1 MQQQATGK
9 EIKLP
14 WLLAAGLLNNMGQ
27 SFIWPLTTI
36 YIHDAL
42 HESLTVVGL
51 VLFLNS
57 AAAIVGSYLGGWLF
71 DRIDAYKLTLVATV
85 YELLTA
91 VFLIFWH
98 GWPAFPIGL
107 VFMGFGSGL
116 LITLINSLG
125 TTIKK
130 HDSRYVFNMIYFMQN
145 LGTVFGTMMVG
156 FVYQHGVHYLFIIA
170 AAMYVLYFFI
180 AMTQFNVPVVKAHA
194 APTKH
199 ETTKF
204 KLPRPNLIIIWTF
217 FITLIVIWIMY
228 EQWVSNMAVYMT
240 DQGIPLTKYSFLW
253 TINAGLILVFQLGV
267 NALGDRI
274 RNPYYQIIPG
284 ILAFAS
290 SFVILL
296 FVKNYAGFVLAISVL
311 TLGEATAFP
320 AIPAMVNKLTPLSVK
335 GKYQGSVNAAAA
347 AGRALGPL
355 LGGILI
361 DMTSY
366 KFLFGTAAIAVF
378 AMLVVV
384 MIVRQ
389 WQYKRTTRY

>member
-1 MQQQATGK
+1 MQTKTNGK

-14 WLLAAGLLNNMGQ
+14 WLLVAGLLNNMGQ

-42 HESLTVVGL
+42 HESLTMVGI
-51 VLFLNS
+51 VLLLNS
-57 AAAIVGSYLGGWLF
+57 TASIIGAYLGGWLF
-71 DRIDAYKLTLVATV
+71 DRVNAYRLTLVVTV
-85 YELLTA
+85 YEFLATL
-91 VFLIFWH
+91 FLIFWH

-125 TTIKK
+125 TTIKSR
-130 HDSRYVFNMIYFMQN
+130 DGRYVFNMIYFMQN

-156 FVYQHGVHYLFIIA
+156 FVYQHGVQYLFMIT
-170 AAMYVLYFFI
+170 AAMYFLYFFI
-180 AMTQFNVPVVKAHA
+180 VLLQFNVPTISHHA
-194 APTKH
+194 QHRDQPQSSV
-199 ETTKF
+199 
-204 KLPRPNLIIIWTF
+204 KLPRPNLIVIWTL
-217 FITLIVIWIMY
+217 FISLIVIWIMY

-253 TINAGLILVFQLGV
+253 TINAALILVFQMGV
-267 NALGDRI
+267 NILGDRI

-284 ILAFAS
+284 IAAVVV
-290 SFVILL
+290 SFIILL
-296 FVKNYAGFVLAISVL
+296 FVKQYGGFILAMAVL

-320 AIPAMVNKLTPLSVK
+320 AIPALVNQLTPLAVK
-335 GKYQGSVNAAAA
+335 GKYQGSVNAAAS

-361 DMTSY
+361 DATSY
-366 KFLFGTAAIAVF
+366 KFMFGFAAVA
-378 AMLVVV
+378 VVV
-384 MIVRQ
+384 ILGLVIIVR
-389 WQYKRTTRY
+389 RTFYAKTVRY

>member
-1 MQQQATGK
+1 MRQENTGK

-51 VLFLNS
+51 VLLLNS
-57 AAAIVGSYLGGWLF
+57 AASIVGAYLGGWLF
-71 DRIDAYKLTLVATV
+71 DRVNAYKLTLIATLF
-85 YELLTA
+85 ELTA
-91 VFLIFWH
+91 TVFLIFWH

-116 LITLINSLG
+116 LITVINSLG
-125 TTIKK
+125 TTIKS
-130 HDSRYVFNMIYFMQN
+130 HDGRYVFNMIYFMQN
-145 LGTVFGTMMVG
+145 LGVVFGTMMVG
-156 FVYQHGVHYLFIIA
+156 FVYQHGVQYLFIIT
-170 AAMYVLYFFI
+170 AAMYIGYFFI
-180 AMTQFNVPVVKAHA
+180 ALTQFNVPAVTEHA
-194 APTKH
+194 THSKH
-199 ETTKF
+199 ETINR
-204 KLPRPNLIIIWTF
+204 KLPRPNRIVIWTF
-217 FITLIVIWIMY
+217 FIALIVIWIMY

-253 TINAGLILVFQLGV
+253 TVNAGLILVFQLGV
-267 NALGDRI
+267 NFLGERI

-284 ILAFAS
+284 ILAVAF

-296 FVKNYAGFVLAISVL
+296 FVKQYAGFVLAMAVL

-320 AIPAMVNKLTPLSVK
+320 AIPALVNQLTPLDMK
-335 GKYQGSVNAAAA
+335 GKYQGSVNAAAS

-361 DMTSY
+361 DATSY
-366 KFLFGTAAIAVF
+366 KFMFGFAAVA
-378 AMLVVV
+378 VVV
-384 MIVRQ
+384 TWVMVIVIRR
-389 WQYKRTTRY
+389 WQYHKTTHY

>member
-1 MQQQATGK
+1 MQTKTNGK

-14 WLLAAGLLNNMGQ
+14 WLLVAGLLNNMGQ

-42 HESLTVVGL
+42 HESLTMVGI
-51 VLFLNS
+51 VLLLNS
-57 AAAIVGSYLGGWLF
+57 TASIIGAYLGGWLF
-71 DRIDAYKLTLVATV
+71 DRVNAYRLTLIVTIYEFLAT
-85 YELLTA
+85 A
-91 VFLIFWH
+91 FLIFWH

-125 TTIKK
+125 TTIKSR
-130 HDSRYVFNMIYFMQN
+130 DGRYVFNMIYFMQN

-156 FVYQHGVHYLFIIA
+156 FVYQHGVQYLFMIT
-170 AAMYVLYFFI
+170 AAMYFLYFFI
-180 AMTQFNVPVVKAHA
+180 VLFQFNVPTISHHVQHRDQAQASVKLA
-194 APTKH
+194 K
-199 ETTKF
+199 
-204 KLPRPNLIIIWTF
+204 PNLIVIWTL
-217 FITLIVIWIMY
+217 FISLIVIWIMY

-253 TINAGLILVFQLGV
+253 TINAALILVFQMGV
-267 NALGDRI
+267 NVLGDRI

-284 ILAFAS
+284 IAAVVV
-290 SFVILL
+290 SFIILL
-296 FVKNYAGFVLAISVL
+296 FVKQYGGFVLAMAVL

-320 AIPAMVNKLTPLSVK
+320 AIPALVNQLTPLAVK
-335 GKYQGSVNAAAA
+335 GKYQGSVNAAAS

-361 DMTSY
+361 DATSY
-366 KFLFGTAAIAVF
+366 KFMFGFAAIAV
-378 AMLVVV
+378 AVILGLVI
-384 MIVRQ
+384 IVR
-389 WQYKRTTRY
+389 RTFYAKTVRY